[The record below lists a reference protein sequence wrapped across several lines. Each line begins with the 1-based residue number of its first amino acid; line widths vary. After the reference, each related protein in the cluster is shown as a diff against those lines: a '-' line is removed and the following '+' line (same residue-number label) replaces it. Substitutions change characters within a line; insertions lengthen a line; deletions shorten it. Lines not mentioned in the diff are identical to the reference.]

1 MKRIFL
7 VAMSCLLS
15 GIAFAQASPQFYN
28 TFSGAASNNYPLNS
42 STGNKA
48 QWIFAPN
55 SFNASGT
62 GVGAA
67 AYFGNITKIFV
78 KLGNAVSTTN
88 AYTNFSISIS
98 QGVGTN
104 TNFGTTAGA
113 AYNFVTGLT
122 TVFNQASGFTLSGA
136 TANQWYGFNLNGSYP
151 YNPNL
156 SLVVEI
162 KASNGLGNRFS
173 LTSGGA
179 VRRLYGGFSAL
190 AGTTATDGLNF
201 GFNMIA
207 TPLPVALASFTGH
220 KENTYDQ
227 LNWVTSAE
235 EHCSFFTLQHS
246 TDAQHFSNI
255 DEVKSIAQNGNSQ
268 AELQYSATN
277 QHPAIGH
284 NYYRLQQTDI
294 DGNTSI
300 IGKVIDLNRESVNNP
315 LTLFPVPC
323 TNEIQIQFDGDSEAE
338 VVLNLCD
345 LQGRMLK
352 TLTVNQQMGTNRFT
366 LPTQQLVPGY
376 YLVQVV
382 SEGTKQVQRF
392 EKK

>member
-1 MKRIFL
+1 M
-7 VAMSCLLS
+7 
-15 GIAFAQASPQFYN
+15 
-28 TFSGAASNNYPLNS
+28 
-42 STGNKA
+42 
-48 QWIFAPN
+48 
-55 SFNASGT
+55 
-62 GVGAA
+62 
-67 AYFGNITKIFV
+67 
-78 KLGNAVSTTN
+78 
-88 AYTNFSISIS
+88 
-98 QGVGTN
+98 
-104 TNFGTTAGA
+104 
-113 AYNFVTGLT
+113 T
-122 TVFNQASGFTLSGA
+122 TVFNQASGFTLTGA

-162 KASNGLGNRFS
+162 KASNGLGNRFT

-179 VRRLYGGFSAL
+179 VRRLYGGFSSST
-190 AGTTATDGLNF
+190 GTTATDGLNF

-207 TPLPVALASFTGH
+207 TPLPVTLASFTGH

-246 TDAQHFSNI
+246 TDGQHFSNI
-255 DEVKSIAQNGNSQ
+255 DEVKSLAQNGNSQ
-268 AELQYSATN
+268 AELQYSTTN

-294 DGNTSI
+294 DGHTSI
-300 IGKVIDLNRESVNNP
+300 IGKVIDLTRESVNNP

-323 TNEIQIQFDGDSEAE
+323 TNEIHIQFDGDSEAE

-352 TLTVNQQMGTNRFT
+352 TMTVNQQIGTNRFT

-382 SEGTKQVQRF
+382 AEETKQVQRF

>member
-28 TFSGAASNNYPLNS
+28 TFSGSTVNNFPLNS
-42 STGNKA
+42 PVSNKA

-67 AYFGNITKIFV
+67 AFYGFIKKIYV
-78 KLGNAVSTTN
+78 KLGNTVSATA
-88 AYTNFSISIS
+88 AYTNFSISLS

-104 TNFGTTAGA
+104 TSFGTTSGS
-113 AYNFVTGLT
+113 AYNFVTGMS
-122 TVFNQASGFTLSGA
+122 TVFNQASGFTLTGA
-136 TANQWYGFNLNGSYP
+136 TANQWYGFNLNDSFLYRP
-151 YNPNL
+151 WL
-156 SLVVEI
+156 SLVLEI
-162 KASNGLGNRFS
+162 KTSSGVGNRFA
-173 LTSGGA
+173 LTPGGA
-179 VRRLYGGFSAL
+179 VTRLYGGFSSAV
-190 AGTTATDGLNF
+190 GTNAVDGLNF
-201 GFNMIA
+201 GFNI
-207 TPLPVALASFTGH
+207 TPTVLPINLASFTGH

-227 LNWVTSAE
+227 LNWVTSTE
-235 EHCSFFTLQHS
+235 ENCSFFTLQHS
-246 TDAQHFSNI
+246 TDGQHFSNI
-255 DEVKSIAQNGNSQ
+255 DVVKSLAQNGNSQ
-268 AELQYSATN
+268 AELQYSTSN
-277 QHPAIGH
+277 QRPVIGH

-294 DGNTSI
+294 DGHTSI
-300 IGKVIDLNRESVNNP
+300 IGKVIDLTRESVNNP

-352 TLTVNQQMGTNRFT
+352 TMTVNQQIGTNRFT

-382 SEGTKQVQRF
+382 AEESKQVQRF